1 MGMPS
6 GAGVRVAAMD
16 NSRSKGSRK
25 GSNLITAITASSSCD
40 PCRTY
45 PGARGDDA
53 ASPEA
58 SHRAGGGRLS
68 GVFRGLALAGEEVE
82 QLADGGLLAG
92 RPGQRAGG
100 LDLGAAAA
108 AVPVLGPGAVACH
121 AGEA

>member
-6 GAGVRVAAMD
+6 GARVPVAAMA

-40 PCRTY
+40 TCRTY

-92 RPGQRAGG
+92 RPGQRAVG
-100 LDLGAAAA
+100 LDLVAVAAARR
-108 AVPVLGPGAVACH
+108 VLCYVAGRRPG
-121 AGEA
+121 